1 MDLAS
6 KLQLKGGQRVEGILV
21 PESVAPELSACT
33 SKGGDHEKPALL
45 VFVADRSALEERRT
59 QIVEAAAKDRLTWVS
74 YPKSGQLGTD
84 LNRDS
89 LAALL
94 STSGLQPV
102 RQIAL
107 NEVWSALRFR
117 PARAGNGNPG

>member
-6 KLQLKGGQRVEGILV
+6 KLQLKSGHRLEGVRV
-21 PESVAPELSACT
+21 PESVASELAACT
-33 SKGGDHEKPALL
+33 GTGGDDADGGADGSHDAGLL
-45 VFVADRSALEERRT
+45 VFVDDRSILGEHRD
-59 QIVEAAAKDRLTWVS
+59 QIVAAVNEGRLTWVS

-94 STSGLQPV
+94 TESGVQPV
-102 RQIAL
+102 RQISIDP
-107 NEVWSALRFR
+107 VWSALRFR
-117 PARAGNGNPG
+117 PL

>member
-6 KLQLKGGQRVEGILV
+6 RLQLKGGQRVEGILV
-21 PESVAPELSACT
+21 PESVAPELSAFT
-33 SKGGDHEKPALL
+33 GEGGDQETALL
-45 VFVADRSALEERRT
+45 VFVADRSALEERRI

-94 STSGLQPV
+94 STSGLRPV

-107 NEVWSALRFR
+107 NDVWSALRFR
-117 PARAGNGNPG
+117 PA

>member
-6 KLQLKGGQRVEGILV
+6 KLQLKGGQRLEGVLV
-21 PESVAPELSACT
+21 PDSVAPELSVFT
-33 SKGGDHEKPALL
+33 SEGGDQEKSALL
-45 VFVADRSALEERRT
+45 VFVADRSVLEERRI

-107 NEVWSALRFR
+107 NDVWSALRFR
-117 PARAGNGNPG
+117 PA